1 LKQQVETKK
10 RNYVQ
15 ILIGQ
20 KSSGTSKT
28 GRYPSMSSRM
38 LKLQEAGRELRC
50 WYAWPP
56 SNVEWS
62 WLEMNKSKFNATC
75 QALRILGWMIC
86 DG

>member
-1 LKQQVETKK
+1 MPFSFHVF
-10 RNYVQ
+10 
-15 ILIGQ
+15 
-20 KSSGTSKT
+20 
-28 GRYPSMSSRM
+28 RM

-75 QALRILGWMIC
+75 QALGILGWMIC
-86 DG
+86 DKGLKGPGPRLEDGERKEKKQENRY